1 MSAPLRAKRNF
12 NKPLALSAEDDHA
25 QSSAHPRLPDLVPM
39 ATRPA
44 PTGPPGK
51 KRPPKL
57 PVDLDADS
65 GLGGFGMG
73 SSKHFGLH
81 WGLTDDRVL
90 GKPLPRPLP
99 LGGLNEVETPT
110 QSSMS
115 TGGMGGS
122 LTSAIAKLD
131 LRPKA
136 ELVELLKDLKEQDF
150 EKKGDLGHGNGGSVI
165 KVKHI
170 PSGMV
175 MAKKVRRS
183 LLRFAHVNVN
193 VRSSF

>member
-1 MSAPLRAKRNF
+1 MSAPLRSKRAF
-12 NKPLALSAEDDHA
+12 NKPLALSPEDDHA
-25 QSSAHPRLPDLVPM
+25 QSPAHPRLPDLAPM

-44 PTGPPGK
+44 PAGPPGK
-51 KRPPKL
+51 RRPPKL
-57 PVDLDADS
+57 PVDLDAES

-73 SSKHFGLH
+73 SFTYVDFLRC
-81 WGLTDDRVL
+81 LADDHIL

-136 ELVELLKDLKEQDF
+136 ELVELLRDLKEQDF

-170 PSGMV
+170 PSGMI
-175 MAKKVRRS
+175 MAKKVRQS
-183 LLRFAHVNVN
+183 LLDPWPC
-193 VRSSF
+193 